1 MVSFGRKA
9 GKGSAPVLAAR
20 SLRSSPRG
28 PVTERNLLTVKETKE
43 KTAVFETMRVPKAL
57 AVMALPTVLSQ
68 LIVLLYNLA
77 DTWFIGRTNNPYMIG
92 AASLVMALFLSMAAL
107 ANLFGVGG
115 GNLMVRQM
123 GQGDMED
130 ARKTASY
137 SVAMA
142 AIAALVFSLLCLAF
156 MGPLLRLLGAS
167 ENTMGF
173 SRQYLLFTVV
183 LGGVP
188 TVLSLAMPMLLRNAG
203 YSREAGFGV
212 GLGGVLNIALDPLFM
227 FVLLPDGCQV
237 MGAALATMLSNMIS
251 LVYFIVQF
259 RKLRDR
265 TVLELPRRLEKL
277 EKSDRA
283 SFYSVGVP
291 AAVILLLFDLVNIVL
306 NRLAA
311 SHGDLV
317 LAAVGIVLKVE
328 RLPVNIGL
336 GICLGMVPLIGYNY
350 AKQDFRRMDRFF
362 SAARLS
368 ILAVAL
374 LSMAAFYLF
383 AGPIIHAFIDDEE
396 TVRLGTLFLK
406 GRCFAIPFML
416 LSFQVVNFMQAVN
429 QGKVSFLLSIIRHL
443 LLNIP
448 ALILLDAL
456 YGIPGLI
463 WAQTVSD
470 VINAVITYLIYFRVH
485 RRITAPSGQDPA
497 PIE

>member
-1 MVSFGRKA
+1 MMDAK
-9 GKGSAPVLAAR
+9 
-20 SLRSSPRG
+20 
-28 PVTERNLLTVKETKE
+28 N
-43 KTAVFETMRVPKAL
+43 KTAVFETMGVPKAL
-57 AVMALPTVLSQ
+57 TVMALPTVLSQ
-68 LIVLLYNLA
+68 LIVLFYNIA

-92 AASLVMALFLSMAAL
+92 AASLVLALFLSLAAL

-123 GQGDMED
+123 GRGDREE

-142 AIAALVFSLLCLAF
+142 AVTALGFSLLCLVF
-156 MGPLLRLLGAS
+156 MDPLLRLLGTS
-167 ENTMGF
+167 DNTMEYA
-173 SRQYLLFTVV
+173 RQYLLFTVV

-188 TVLSLAMPMLLRNAG
+188 TVLSFAMPMLLRNAG

-212 GLGGVLNIALDPLFM
+212 SLGGILNIALDPLFM
-227 FVLLPDGCQV
+227 FVILPDGWQV
-237 MGAALATMLSNMIS
+237 LGAALATLLSNVVPLI
-251 LVYFIVQF
+251 YFLTMF
-259 RKLRDR
+259 RTLRNE
-265 TVLELPRRLEKL
+265 TVLELPKRLERLDPGSRK
-277 EKSDRA
+277 

-306 NRLAA
+306 NRLTV
-311 SHGDLV
+311 SHGDIA

-328 RLPVNIGL
+328 RLPLNIGL
-336 GICLGMVPLIGYNY
+336 GVCLGMVPLIAYNY
-350 AKQDFRRMDRFF
+350 AKKDFRRMDRFF

-368 ILAVAL
+368 ILTVAL

-383 AGPIIHAFIDDEE
+383 AQPIIHAFIDDPE
-396 TVRLGTLFLK
+396 TVRLGTLSLK
-406 GRCFAIPFML
+406 ARCFAIPFML

-448 ALILLDAL
+448 SMILLNAAFGL
-456 YGIPGLI
+456 TGLI

-470 VINAVITYLIYFRVH
+470 VINAAVTCLIFTRVH
-485 RRITAPSGQDPA
+485 RVITKTAIASEERC
-497 PIE
+497 I